1 MKLDKA
7 TLNGIKKALYKL
19 PNDMSLQDWLD
30 AASGI
35 HPVMSAALSAFY
47 CGHDGSITEPLD
59 DKHMICMMW
68 HERENG
74 RKVVEA
80 AYIS

>member
-1 MKLDKA
+1 MKLDKT

-19 PNDMSLQDWLD
+19 PNDMTLQDWLD
-30 AASGI
+30 AAVEI
-35 HPVMSAALSAFY
+35 HPVMSAALSGFF
-47 CGHDGSITEPLD
+47 CGHDGSIATELD
-59 DKHMICMMW
+59 ENHMICMMW
-68 HERENG
+68 HERHGG